1 MNAAVLQVTTPGDAP
16 VAGAADPV
24 LRVENLTLAFRAR
37 GRSADVLN
45 AVSFELRPGETL
57 CLVGESGCGKSMT
70 ALAIMRLVPEP
81 GRIGGGRVLLRGED
95 LAARDEGAMRQV
107 RGNSISMIFQ
117 EPMTALNPVYT
128 VGEQIAEPLRLHQGL
143 DKAGARARAIE
154 MLRSVGIPAPERR
167 VDDYPHQMSG
177 GMRQRV
183 MIAIALACDPAVL
196 IADEPTT
203 ALDVTVQAQI
213 FDLLR
218 EQQARRG
225 TAVLMIT
232 HDMGAVSEMAD
243 RIVVMYGGRIVEQGA
258 CRDVLTEPLHPYTQ
272 GLIAC
277 LPELDREPDE
287 ARPDLPEIPGVV
299 PSIWDRGPGCPF
311 QARCERAMPRCG
323 EAFPPLAR
331 PSRAGAMHGDADAA
345 MASDAAASGAEH
357 GVACWLYVEAQ
368 S

>member
-1 MNAAVLQVTTPGDAP
+1 M
-16 VAGAADPV
+16 
-24 LRVENLTLAFRAR
+24 
-37 GRSADVLN
+37 LN

-218 EQQARRG
+218 EQQRGAARR
-225 TAVLMIT
+225 
-232 HDMGAVSEMAD
+232 
-243 RIVVMYGGRIVEQGA
+243 
-258 CRDVLTEPLHPYTQ
+258 C
-272 GLIAC
+272 
-277 LPELDREPDE
+277 
-287 ARPDLPEIPGVV
+287 
-299 PSIWDRGPGCPF
+299 
-311 QARCERAMPRCG
+311 
-323 EAFPPLAR
+323 
-331 PSRAGAMHGDADAA
+331 
-345 MASDAAASGAEH
+345 
-357 GVACWLYVEAQ
+357 
-368 S
+368 